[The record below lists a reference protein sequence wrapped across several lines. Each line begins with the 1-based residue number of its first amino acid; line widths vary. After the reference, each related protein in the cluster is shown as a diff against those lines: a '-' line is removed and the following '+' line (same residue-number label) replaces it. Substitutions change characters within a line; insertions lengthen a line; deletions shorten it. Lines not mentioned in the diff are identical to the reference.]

1 MRYGSPVG
9 QTEPVAAEAQVQ
21 TIAAIDRATDVL
33 ALFADTDEPTLG
45 VTEIAQALNLSKAV
59 VYRILSS
66 FRAKGFVE
74 FDEPTRR
81 YALGPRVLHLGLA
94 YMKRTDVQRIA
105 HPYLGRLS
113 RENNETATL
122 SLRTGPTRVYVD
134 QVTPMRDVKMVVQLG
149 LQVPLHAGASSK
161 AFLAFM
167 DPEEIEDYVTGPLD
181 ALTPGTITD
190 PDALRRELEAVRDR
204 GYALSAGERLEGA
217 ASVAAPVLG
226 HEGWPVAVIS
236 VCGTAERFAPAAAA
250 AAPSLLEATA
260 QLSHQLG
267 YREAD
272 D

>member
-1 MRYGSPVG
+1 MSKSIAG
-9 QTEPVAAEAQVQ
+9 EPQVQ

-33 ALFADTDEPTLG
+33 VLFADTDEVTLG

-94 YMKRTDVQRIA
+94 YMNRTNVQRIA
-105 HPYLGRLS
+105 HPFLARLS
-113 RENNETATL
+113 RESNETATL
-122 SLRTGPTRVYVD
+122 SLRTGFTRVYVD

-167 DPEEIEDYVTGPLD
+167 EDDEIAEYLSQPLD
-181 ALTPGTITD
+181 SLTGKTITK
-190 PDALRRELEAVRDR
+190 PTALRKELTQIRKQGFAS
-204 GYALSAGERLEGA
+204 SAGERLDGA
-217 ASVAAPVLG
+217 ASIAAPVFG
-226 HEGWPVAVIS
+226 YEGRPAAVIS
-236 VCGTAERFAPAAAA
+236 VCGPVERFKAAISDVAPH
-250 AAPSLLEATA
+250 LLETTA
-260 QLSHQLG
+260 QISAQLG
-267 YREAD
+267 FRKP
-272 D
+272 